1 MSASLRDIPARNH
14 RKKYLDVSESDMVYL
29 YKTVTD
35 TEYPK
40 KGYIKEQQF

>member
-1 MSASLRDIPARNH
+1 MSVSLRDTPASNH
-14 RKKYLDVSESDMVYL
+14 RKKYLDVSGPDMVYS

-40 KGYIKEQQF
+40 KGYVRGQK